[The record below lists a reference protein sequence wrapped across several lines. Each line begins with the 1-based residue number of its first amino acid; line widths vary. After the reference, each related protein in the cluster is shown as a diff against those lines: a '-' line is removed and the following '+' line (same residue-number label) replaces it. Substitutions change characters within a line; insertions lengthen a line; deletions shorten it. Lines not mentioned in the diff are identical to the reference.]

1 MAEADQAYLS
11 ENSPAMLLVLE
22 GHESEARIERED
34 QCRPLT
40 PANEARR
47 WLELTPL
54 YHSASSLS

>member
-40 PANEARR
+40 PANEARKM
-47 WLELTPL
+47 
-54 YHSASSLS
+54 SG

>member
-11 ENSPAMLLVLE
+11 ENSPAMLLVLV

-40 PANEARR
+40 PMKRGR
-47 WLELTPL
+47 
-54 YHSASSLS
+54 